1 MFSPQRVAT
10 QADSGNLPGMN
21 CPVDDAPLQELERAG
36 FKLASCPHCS
46 GLWLTRDA
54 LKQAFESPQRPETL
68 DEAMRQPPLLTP
80 APARARLCPGCHGQ
94 LAVRRLHGIEIDV
107 CEQCHG
113 LWLDAGELR
122 NIIASH
128 RQLTTVPPPPPVPGA
143 PLVANAAPTSQPA
156 KWYSGMDVLP
166 VDLEFLSPLGG
177 VLGEMASSGVEV
189 AKPVLEFVGEA
200 LSSLDW

>member
-1 MFSPQRVAT
+1 MK
-10 QADSGNLPGMN
+10 

-80 APARARLCPGCHGQ
+80 ATATARARLCPGCCCQ
-94 LAVRRLHGIEIDV
+94 LTVRRLHGIEIDV

-122 NIIASH
+122 NIIANH
-128 RQLTTVPPPPPVPGA
+128 RQPTTVPPIPPGLGA
-143 PLVANAAPTSQPA
+143 PLVANAAPTSQPS
-156 KWYSGMDVLP
+156 KWHSGIDVLP
-166 VDLEFLSPLGG
+166 VDLGFLSPLGG
-177 VLGEMASSGVEV
+177 VLGDLASSGVEV
-189 AKPVLEFVGEA
+189 AKPVFEFVGEA